1 MAPKIDER
9 EKRNTISPAR
19 KIGSYY
25 KENGLL
31 KTMLRVAEK
40 TLGVII
46 NIRKYCIIEKSL
58 SGNIPFI
65 KAKLDVT
72 FRMAEVNDMDF
83 IKDMLEP
90 CSVWYRIIKKR
101 FEKGQTCILCFH
113 ENRAIGYVW
122 ITFVPETD
130 RNIGL
135 TVRPRDNESYGFD
148 LFVLPEYRKFLIGYE
163 LISRWFQYS
172 KDSGRGKAI
181 GVVAQWNKPML
192 MTTKLVFGFKVT
204 RKLRA
209 VEFFKKRGFII
220 SSKII
225 DPHS

>member
-9 EKRNTISPAR
+9 EKRNKISPIG

-31 KTMLRVAEK
+31 ETMLRVAEK
-40 TLGVII
+40 TLGAII

-58 SGNIPFI
+58 SGNIQFL

-72 FRMAEVNDMDF
+72 FKIAEAGDMVF
-83 IKDMLEP
+83 FKDMLLP
-90 CSVWYRIIKKR
+90 WRLWYRIIRKR

-113 ENRAIGYVW
+113 ENRAIGYIW
-122 ITFVPETD
+122 ISFVPEMD

-148 LFVLPEYRKFLIGYE
+148 LFVLPEYRKYLIGYE

-172 KDSGRGKAI
+172 KEYGRGKAI
-181 GVVAQWNKPML
+181 GVVQEWNKPML
-192 MTTKLVFGFKVT
+192 MTTKLVFGFKVI
-204 RKLRA
+204 RKMRS
-209 VEFFKKRGFII
+209 VEFLKKRGFII
-220 SSKII
+220 SSKIM
-225 DPHS
+225 DTRS